1 MRFSGYNQRNFRI
14 DKGITMAKTACA
26 LHILVDNEKLANELL
41 AKLKR
46 GVSFD
51 TLARKYSSCP
61 SKRNGGSLGEFN
73 KGAMVPAFD
82 KAVFSIPLLKP
93 YGPVKT
99 QFGYHIIKVAVP
111 QLRGLSPLLRI
122 TARRRP
128 SPAQPPRCRPVWLLP
143 SPPPAPAS

>member
-111 QLRGLSPLLRI
+111 QLRG
-122 TARRRP
+122 A
-128 SPAQPPRCRPVWLLP
+128 
-143 SPPPAPAS
+143 

>member
-1 MRFSGYNQRNFRI
+1 
-14 DKGITMAKTACA
+14 MAKTACA

-99 QFGYHIIKVAVP
+99 QFGYPIIKV
-111 QLRGLSPLLRI
+111 LYR
-122 TARRRP
+122 T
-128 SPAQPPRCRPVWLLP
+128 
-143 SPPPAPAS
+143 

>member
-1 MRFSGYNQRNFRI
+1 
-14 DKGITMAKTACA
+14 MAKTACA
-26 LHILVDNEKLANELL
+26 LHILVDNEKLANDLL

-61 SKRNGGSLGEFN
+61 SKRNGGALGEFN
-73 KGAMVPAFD
+73 KGTMVAAFD

-99 QFGYHIIKVAVP
+99 QIGRAHV
-111 QLRGLSPLLRI
+111 
-122 TARRRP
+122 
-128 SPAQPPRCRPVWLLP
+128 
-143 SPPPAPAS
+143 

>member
-1 MRFSGYNQRNFRI
+1 
-14 DKGITMAKTACA
+14 MAKTACA

-82 KAVFSIPLLKP
+82 KVVFSCPVLEPTGPLH
-93 YGPVKT
+93 T
-99 QFGYHIIKVAVP
+99 QFGYHIIKV
-111 QLRGLSPLLRI
+111 LYRN
-122 TARRRP
+122 
-128 SPAQPPRCRPVWLLP
+128 
-143 SPPPAPAS
+143 

>member
-1 MRFSGYNQRNFRI
+1 MRFNGYNQRNFCI
-14 DKGITMAKTACA
+14 DKGNTMAKTACA
-26 LHILVDNEKLANELL
+26 LHILVDNEKLAEELL

-51 TLARKYSSCP
+51 TLARKYSTCP

-73 KGAMVPAFD
+73 KGTMVAALD

-99 QFGYHIIKVAVP
+99 QFGYHIIKV
-111 QLRGLSPLLRI
+111 LYRN
-122 TARRRP
+122 
-128 SPAQPPRCRPVWLLP
+128 
-143 SPPPAPAS
+143 